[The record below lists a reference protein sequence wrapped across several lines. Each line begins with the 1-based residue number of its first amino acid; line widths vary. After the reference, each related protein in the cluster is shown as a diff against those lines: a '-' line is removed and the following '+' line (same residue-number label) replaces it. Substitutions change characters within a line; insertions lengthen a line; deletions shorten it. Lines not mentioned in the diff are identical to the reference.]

1 MKSATAQRRP
11 LLRLHRTIR
20 DVAELPAS
28 HVFSRASPDRFFDDA
43 WLQHSKL
50 LGMRCFAFLVRVF
63 APITREALFVF
74 SRGLALPRGQINI

>member
-1 MKSATAQRRP
+1 MQTSAAPSSTDQGRSG
-11 LLRLHRTIR
+11 
-20 DVAELPAS
+20 LPAS
-28 HVFSRASPDRFFDDA
+28 RASRDRFFDDA

-63 APITREALFVF
+63 ALITREALFVF

>member
-1 MKSATAQRRP
+1 MQTSAAPSSKKGRSG
-11 LLRLHRTIR
+11 
-20 DVAELPAS
+20 LPAS
-28 HVFSRASPDRFFDDA
+28 HVFSHASRDRFFDDA

-63 APITREALFVF
+63 CADYPRSIVRF